1 MKDIMDNVD
10 NLVER
15 QKIFET
21 NKRFISRIHKKILQ
35 INNKEEITTT
45 KKDEQKI
52 WTGNLQKNKPQKTLH
67 LLYW

>member
-52 WTGNLQKNKPQKTLH
+52 WTGNLQKNKRQKTLH